1 MMMGRNFIILIVA
14 LFVSYSSLAQ
24 QSNFVRVFDYTSKT
38 PKGLLTDRSVVFVN
52 IDEENES
59 RTNWKKI
66 ATKTQPAFASMGIDV
81 IGYFN
86 VQDVFAGLETQRAFA
101 KFLLDR
107 NINNILI
114 IEKTSRQYTMK
125 MVHFN
130 EKQNFLDQGQKA
142 WKTQGSGLDDI
153 LSNLRRAVGA
163 SGMTQENFLVT
174 KTPEFFEDINLFKRG
189 RYDDYNR
196 DLKLD
201 KLAIPIFSQISIPSN
216 ISESTIQIS
225 NRNATLRQ
233 DSLDLVSIMKTYP
246 FQYGFVNPDKTEKKL
261 RNDKYE
267 FVLYYL
273 NTSERV
279 IQELLN
285 YSEEKRSISNQPVI
299 KFYVKHIFSGEIYLG
314 KWDASTSWQQA
325 LRNHL
330 EGIKA
335 RVEKNN

>member
-1 MMMGRNFIILIVA
+1 MMGRNFIILIIA

-59 RTNWKKI
+59 RANWKKI
-66 ATKTQPAFASMGIDV
+66 AAKAQPAFADMGIDV

-107 NINNILI
+107 NINNILMI
-114 IEKTSRQYTMK
+114 KKFAGQYTLK
-125 MVHFN
+125 MAHFN
-130 EKQNFLDQGQKA
+130 KKQNFLDQGQKA

-153 LSNLRRAVGA
+153 LANLRRAVGA
-163 SGMTQENFLVT
+163 RGMTQENFLIT
-174 KTPEFFEDINLFKRG
+174 KNPEYFEDINLFKRG
-189 RYDDYNR
+189 RYEEYNR

-201 KLAIPIFSQISIPSN
+201 KLAIPMFSQIAIPSN
-216 ISESTIQIS
+216 TSESTSQIS
-225 NRNATLRQ
+225 NRNATLRR

-246 FQYGFVNPDKTEKKL
+246 FQYGFVDPSKTEKAL
-261 RNDKYE
+261 RNEKYE

-273 NTSERV
+273 NTSENV
-279 IQELLN
+279 IHKLLN
-285 YSEEKRSISNQPVI
+285 YPKEKHSKSHAPTV

-335 RVEKNN
+335 RVEKK

>member
-1 MMMGRNFIILIVA
+1 MGRKIIILIIT
-14 LFVSYSSLAQ
+14 LFVSFSSVAQ
-24 QSNFVRVFDYTSKT
+24 QNSFVRVFDYTSKT
-38 PKGLLTDRSVVFVN
+38 PKGLLTDRSVAFVHVN
-52 IDEENES
+52 EENDS
-59 RTNWKKI
+59 RTDWKKI
-66 ATKTQPAFASMGIDV
+66 ATKTQPAFARMGIDV
-81 IGYFN
+81 VGYFN

-114 IEKTSRQYTMK
+114 IEKTGAQYTLK
-125 MVHFN
+125 MAHFN

-142 WKTQGSGLDDI
+142 WKTHGSGLDEV

-163 SGMTQENFLVT
+163 SGMKQENFLVT

-189 RYDDYNR
+189 RYEEYNR

-201 KLAIPIFSQISIPSN
+201 KLAIPMFSQIAVPSN
-216 ISESTIQIS
+216 VSESTSQIS
-225 NRNATLRQ
+225 SRNATLRQ
-233 DSLDLVSIMKTYP
+233 DSLDLVSIMKAYP
-246 FQYGFVNPDKTEKKL
+246 FQYGFVNPSKTEKAL
-261 RNDKYE
+261 RNNKYE

-273 NTSERV
+273 NTSENV
-279 IQELLN
+279 IRELLN
-285 YSEEKRSISNQPVI
+285 YPIEKTNKSNAPVV
-299 KFYVKHIFSGEIYLG
+299 KYYVKHIFSGEIYLG

-335 RVEKNN
+335 RAEKK

>member
-1 MMMGRNFIILIVA
+1 MSFSGV
-14 LFVSYSSLAQ
+14 AQ
-24 QSNFVRVFDYTSKT
+24 QNSFVRVFNYTSKT

-52 IDEENES
+52 VDEENAS

-107 NINNILI
+107 NINNIII
-114 IEKTSRQYTMK
+114 IEKFAGQYTLK
-125 MVHFN
+125 MAHFN

-142 WKTQGSGLDDI
+142 WKTQGSGPDDI
-153 LSNLRRAVGA
+153 LANLRRAVGA

-189 RYDDYNR
+189 RYEEYNR

-201 KLAIPIFSQISIPSN
+201 KLAIPMFSQIETPSN
-216 ISESTIQIS
+216 VSESTSQIS
-225 NRNATLRQ
+225 SRNATLRQ
-233 DSLDLVSIMKTYP
+233 DSLNLVSIMKAYP
-246 FQYGFVNPDKTEKKL
+246 FQYGFVDPSKTEKAL
-261 RNDKYE
+261 RNEKYE
-267 FVLYYL
+267 FVLYHL
-273 NTSERV
+273 NTSENV
-279 IQELLN
+279 IHELLN
-285 YSEEKRSISNQPVI
+285 YPKEKNSKSNAPIV

-335 RVEKNN
+335 RVEKK

>member
-1 MMMGRNFIILIVA
+1 MMMGRNFIILVIT
-14 LFVSYSSLAQ
+14 LFVSFSSVAQ
-24 QSNFVRVFDYTSKT
+24 QNNFVRVFNYTSKT

-52 IDEENES
+52 VDEENES

-66 ATKTQPAFASMGIDV
+66 ATKTQPAFAGIGIDV

-86 VQDVFAGLETQRAFA
+86 VQDVFAGLGTQRAFA
-101 KFLLDR
+101 NFLLKR
-107 NINNILI
+107 NINNILL
-114 IEKTSRQYTMK
+114 IEKTGPQYTLK
-125 MVHFN
+125 MAHFN
-130 EKQNFLDQGQKA
+130 EKPNFLDQGQKA

-153 LSNLRRAVGA
+153 LANLRRAVGA
-163 SGMTQENFLVT
+163 SGMKRENFLVT

-189 RYDDYNR
+189 RYEDYNR

-201 KLAIPIFSQISIPSN
+201 KLAIPMFTQIAIPSNLSESTSQISSL
-216 ISESTIQIS
+216 
-225 NRNATLRQ
+225 NATRKR
-233 DSLDLVSIMKTYP
+233 DSLDLVSIMKAYP
-246 FQYGFVNPDKTEKKL
+246 FQYGFVDPSKTEKAL

-273 NTSERV
+273 NTSEN
-279 IQELLN
+279 IIHKLLN
-285 YSEEKRSISNQPVI
+285 YPQEKTTKSNAPTV

-335 RVEKNN
+335 RVEKK